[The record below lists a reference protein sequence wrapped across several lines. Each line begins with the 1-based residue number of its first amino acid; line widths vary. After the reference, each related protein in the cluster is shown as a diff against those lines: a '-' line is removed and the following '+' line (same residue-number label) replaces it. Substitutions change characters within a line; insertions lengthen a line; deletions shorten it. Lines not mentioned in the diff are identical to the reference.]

1 MMLMFFLIP
10 AVKLV
15 VDSFFKYDIS
25 NMAGK
30 SFVGL
35 KNFLAVFTSPKFVL
49 CVANT
54 VKYVVIAVTIE
65 FILGLLLALMLNVGF
80 KGSQIMRTLMLTPLM
95 MAPLVA
101 GLVWK
106 YLLSDQ
112 FGIINWGLY
121 KLGIINN
128 VHSIMWLSNPKISL
142 YSCIIA
148 DIWLCTPFMMLV
160 LLAGLQGIDPT

>member
-1 MMLMFFLIP
+1 
-10 AVKLV
+10 
-15 VDSFFKYDIS
+15 
-25 NMAGK
+25 
-30 SFVGL
+30 
-35 KNFLAVFTSPKFVL
+35 
-49 CVANT
+49 
-54 VKYVVIAVTIE
+54 
-65 FILGLLLALMLNVGF
+65 MLNVGF

-128 VHSIMWLSNPKISL
+128 VL
-142 YSCIIA
+142 
-148 DIWLCTPFMMLV
+148 
-160 LLAGLQGIDPT
+160 

>member
-25 NMAGK
+25 NMDGK

-112 FGIINWGLY
+112 FGIIN
-121 KLGIINN
+121 
-128 VHSIMWLSNPKISL
+128 
-142 YSCIIA
+142 C
-148 DIWLCTPFMMLV
+148 
-160 LLAGLQGIDPT
+160 

>member
-1 MMLMFFLIP
+1 MRKDKKMLIIFCLPAVVMMLMFFLIP

-25 NMAGK
+25 NMDGK

-121 KLGIINN
+121 KLGIINCKFRL
-128 VHSIMWLSNPKISL
+128 I
-142 YSCIIA
+142 
-148 DIWLCTPFMMLV
+148 
-160 LLAGLQGIDPT
+160 